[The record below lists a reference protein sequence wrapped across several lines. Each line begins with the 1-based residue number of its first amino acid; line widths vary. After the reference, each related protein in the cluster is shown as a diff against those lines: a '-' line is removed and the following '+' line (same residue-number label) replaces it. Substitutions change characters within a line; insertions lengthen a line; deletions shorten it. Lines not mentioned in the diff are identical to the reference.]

1 MASCSSSGRGVSTI
15 QVMPNYSFNRTLTRY
30 AGSRRLPQALEGR
43 EFSVCVRTQRRVAFA
58 SSAALMCFVVR
69 LAGLRVCG
77 VGGKGCP
84 SHVARARFAFVLPG
98 LLARGLSQLGVSR
111 AGGLGIGRRPQPSAH
126 CGASQAALSFLQAAS
141 QWGCRSNYSVKRTP
155 VNRFRSSKRCG
166 RRRLPQALAPT
177 Q

>member
-1 MASCSSSGRGVSTI
+1 
-15 QVMPNYSFNRTLTRY
+15 MPNYSFNRTLTRY

-58 SSAALMCFVVR
+58 SSAALLCFVVR

-98 LLARGLSQLGVSR
+98 LLARGLSQFGVSR
-111 AGGLGIGRRPQPSAH
+111 AGGLAIGRRPQPSAH
-126 CGASQAALSFLQAAS
+126 CGASQAALSFLRAAS
-141 QWGCRSNYSVKRTP
+141 QRGCRSNYSVKRTP
-155 VNRFRSSKRCG
+155 VNRLRSSKRCG
-166 RRRLPQALAPT
+166 RRRLPQALDVT
-177 Q
+177 GSEL